1 MELLPT
7 QLTGRSIKAKFRAC
21 ETAPQSPNFNH
32 PTMAQP
38 ASRQLN
44 VQQQNARTEAGLRA
58 TASYWRAR
66 GAPLPL
72 AKIGE
77 QMGVQWDRSIILS
90 LDVDFPG
97 MPAYFGS
104 LLTHEERF
112 IDFAIDSEGDSAQL
126 EMWNDV
132 STRQNLCEHNRGTGA
147 GYGAL
152 AVKILR
158 ELNAGNCATEPG
170 QRPP

>member
-1 MELLPT
+1 
-7 QLTGRSIKAKFRAC
+7 
-21 ETAPQSPNFNH
+21 
-32 PTMAQP
+32 MAQR

-44 VQQQNARTEAGLRA
+44 VQQQNAQAEAGLRA
-58 TASYWRAR
+58 EASYWRIR

-97 MPAYFGS
+97 MPAYFGL
-104 LLTHEERF
+104 LLTQEERF
-112 IDFAIDSEGDSAQL
+112 IDFAIDAEGDSAQL
-126 EMWNDV
+126 ETWNDV
-132 STRQNLCEHNRGTGA
+132 SSRQNLCEHNRGTGA

-158 ELNAGNCATEPG
+158 ELNAENGTA
-170 QRPP
+170 QSIRRPA

>member
-1 MELLPT
+1 MRDRAAVT
-7 QLTGRSIKAKFRAC
+7 QFQAS
-21 ETAPQSPNFNH
+21 
-32 PTMAQP
+32 TMAQR
-38 ASRQLN
+38 ASRQLS

-58 TASYWRAR
+58 EAFYWRVR

-72 AKIGE
+72 VKIGE

-97 MPAYFGS
+97 MPGYFGL
-104 LLTHEERF
+104 LLTQEERF

-126 EMWNDV
+126 ETWNDV
-132 STRQNLCEHNRGTGA
+132 SSQQNLCEHNRGTGM

-152 AVKILR
+152 AVRILR
-158 ELNAGNCATEPG
+158 ELNAGNGST
-170 QRPP
+170 